1 MSEEQFTKLFKY
13 IVDMDERIQD
23 EFSDVR
29 AEIRAIR
36 KASSAIVAHLDADET
51 ETAARDAQFKRL
63 LGWAKKVADKT
74 GAPLPDF

>member
-1 MSEEQFTKLFKY
+1 MSEDQFTKLFKY

-36 KASSAIVAHLDADET
+36 KASSAIVAHLDADKT
-51 ETAARDAQFKRL
+51 ETAARDA
-63 LGWAKKVADKT
+63 
-74 GAPLPDF
+74 